1 MPKPS
6 QDNRQGGREG
16 ENPDAAS
23 PSAEKPPSTLIP
35 PRNSSGN
42 ASHAA
47 SLLDLRQKV
56 NLHQRAL
63 LELARL
69 MGCTSFVDELT
80 REQQRGFR
88 RGR

>member
-1 MPKPS
+1 MPKPIAES
-6 QDNRQGGREG
+6 TREGGRE

-23 PSAEKPPSTLIP
+23 PSSEKPPSIP
-35 PRNSSGN
+35 VRNSSGN

>member
-1 MPKPS
+1 MPTLKTET
-6 QDNRQGGREG
+6 DREGGREK
-16 ENPDAAS
+16 NPDAAS
-23 PSAEKPPSTLIP
+23 PSSEEPRSTP
-35 PRNSSGN
+35 VRNSSGN

-56 NLHQRAL
+56 NLHQRVL
-63 LELARL
+63 LELVRL
-69 MGCTSFVDELT
+69 MGCTSFSDELT

>member
-1 MPKPS
+1 MPKPL

-23 PSAEKPPSTLIP
+23 PSAEEPRSTP
-35 PRNSSGN
+35 VPRNSSGN

-88 RGR
+88 RNRG